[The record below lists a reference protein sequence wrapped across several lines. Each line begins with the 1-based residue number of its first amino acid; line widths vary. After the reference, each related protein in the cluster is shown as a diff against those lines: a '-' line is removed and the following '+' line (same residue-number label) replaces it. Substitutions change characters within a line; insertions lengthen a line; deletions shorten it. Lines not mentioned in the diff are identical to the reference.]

1 MAPSDEVRDATETV
15 ANGLDLSSDDAI
27 GLAGSVAFCSAVGII
42 PGLLTVEDVETWYER
57 LETSDRTPPNWA
69 FGPVWTMLYI
79 LMGVSRYL
87 VLREAT
93 HDKRAARALSLFAT
107 QLGLN
112 ALWTLTF
119 FRGHFLFGSLLVIIP
134 LWVAIVATIVAFARV
149 NRKAAI
155 LLVPYLLWVSFA
167 ALLNYDIWKLNR

>member
-1 MAPSDEVRDATETV
+1 V
-15 ANGLDLSSDDAI
+15 
-27 GLAGSVAFCSAVGII
+27 
-42 PGLLTVEDVETWYER
+42 
-57 LETSDRTPPNWA
+57 

-93 HDKRAARALSLFAT
+93 HDKRGERALSLFAT

-119 FRGHFLFGSLLVIIP
+119 FRGHFLFGSLLVIVP
-134 LWVAIVATIVAFARV
+134 LWVAIVATIAAFARV
-149 NRKAAI
+149 NRKAAV
-155 LLVPYLLWVSFA
+155 LLVPYLLWVTFA